1 MLDEG
6 TTKDENG
13 TELPTL
19 PLPSQRGGWGMVY
32 LRVKRVR

>member
-19 PLPSQRGGWGMVY
+19 PLPSQRGGGGWFIYV
-32 LRVKRVR
+32 LNA

>member
-19 PLPSQRGGWGMVY
+19 PLPSQRGGMVY